1 MVAFSRTQAATR
13 TGQAGS
19 VVAEGVDAIVAEF
32 TREADTVRDRAGEMV
47 VEMAKEAAD
56 LMRDLVP
63 VREGDVKASITSDP
77 AFVRDGHGVFA
88 EVGPDKVANSQAFVA
103 RFLEYGTSKMA
114 PRPFVHPAA
123 DKVLPK
129 LERALKG
136 LSKL

>member
-1 MVAFSRTQAATR
+1 MVAFSRTQAAAR
-13 TGQAGS
+13 TGKGGT

-63 VREGDVKASITSDP
+63 VRTGNVRSSITSDP
-77 AFVRDGHGVFA
+77 AFIRDGLGVFA
-88 EVGPDKVANSQAFVA
+88 EAGPDSVAHKEAFVA

-114 PRPFVHPAA
+114 PRPFVMPAA

-129 LERALKG
+129 LERALKD